1 MARGRPFKCPYCGS
15 TDTTRKGVR
24 HTKTQGI
31 RRLRYCTNCNRKF
44 TPKNQK
50 PVEVQHIQEQ
60 PATLPEEN
68 REEQPEDNPQHQS
81 TEQPMG
87 Q

>member
-15 TDTTRKGVR
+15 QNTTRKGIR
-24 HTKTQGI
+24 HTSTQGI
-31 RRLRYCTNCNRKF
+31 RRIRYCTNCKRKF

-50 PVEVQHIQEQ
+50 PIEQ
-60 PATLPEEN
+60 QIGEQQEEN
-68 REEQPEDNPQHQS
+68 IEEQS
-81 TEQPMG
+81 TEQSTEQTME

>member
-15 TDTTRKGVR
+15 QNTTRKGVR
-24 HTKTQGI
+24 HTSTQGI
-31 RRLRYCTNCNRKF
+31 RRIRYCTNCKRKF

-50 PVEVQHIQEQ
+50 PIEQQIGEQQEEHI
-60 PATLPEEN
+60 EE
-68 REEQPEDNPQHQS
+68 QS
-81 TEQPMG
+81 TEQSTEQTME